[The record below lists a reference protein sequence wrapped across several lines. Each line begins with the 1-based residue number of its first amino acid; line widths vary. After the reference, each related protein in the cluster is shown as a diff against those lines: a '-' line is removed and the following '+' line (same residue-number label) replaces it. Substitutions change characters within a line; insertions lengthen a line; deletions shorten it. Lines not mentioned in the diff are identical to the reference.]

1 LEGFFIGQSNVFIFE
16 LEKDLIDEQEAFMKT
31 KLWLNEH
38 KGKEVYIYKK
48 QTNMF
53 KKL

>member
-1 LEGFFIGQSNVFIFE
+1 MFIFE
-16 LEKDLIDEQEAFMKT
+16 LERDLINEEKAFAKAETWMRE
-31 KLWLNEH
+31 NV
-38 KGKEVYIYKK
+38 GKEVYIYKK